1 LPDISLFGTLNTGL
15 LGIYASKLA
24 MNVVAHNIANANTP
38 GFSRQR
44 PELLTMPPI
53 PTSSLTQPS
62 IPLQIGTGVY
72 VRDIKRVRDAFL
84 DIQFRQT
91 NNKYNYWDTITANL
105 HFVEQLVAEPSEA
118 GIRYLFDSLWS
129 GIEEVITDPTNT
141 AAKRG
146 LVSRAE
152 ELVQHVQDLYMRL
165 EQLRVDL
172 DNEIAQ
178 RTQQIN
184 AMVKRLADINAKVRT
199 AVSLRYTPNDLLDER
214 DRILDELSNLADIYY
229 YEDNAGQITLRIG
242 NQIVLTG
249 QDVVELRALER
260 PFGKGFK
267 EVFAGNSKVVFNDG
281 KLKSLFDLRDEIL
294 VKYMNRLD
302 EFVLSLTDE
311 FNLIHQDGFNGDG
324 SVTGLKFFNDISADR
339 IEDSKL
345 YRLAGAKRVENGP
358 INFISGMSDRK
369 DFSDI
374 VTKPFIEKGA
384 IVFFD
389 GTEKIF
395 AARVNPYDKV
405 EDFQNTLSS
414 ISDRW
419 FDLKVGAHGDGGYRL
434 YFESTQNLR
443 NTLALDFNGNMFNT
457 MGFATKNVDVFVV
470 DRKDFKVDPG
480 SYKIAINGKE
490 EILNITAST
499 TLEDL
504 ANQLNTHFGN
514 DIRAFVH
521 DDKLL
526 IIPTKANEFNLKNIK
541 LSDSGG
547 LFTQANIRV
556 ETYKALDTS
565 RETLENILG
574 RSQAFSIRIGATEI
588 RIDPTKTTLRD
599 LAKMINDANT
609 GIIADVTPHG
619 KFVLRGSRSLDFELK
634 KVIQGPEA
642 LWTALGFIDPD
653 GNPLNDWDEGFVFV
667 NPFEH
672 PKDQRMRYIKADAL
686 FIDKQ
691 VPKDPYRFV
700 EKFAV
705 NSTIKSNPE
714 TLAVDIGYT
723 EENPNWDAK
732 VFKPSG
738 RANTGIVELLS
749 ALRNKKVL
757 NDGLE
762 SFNEYLGSVVAEL
775 GVESETAMKIKSNTD
790 LMKKEIDGERER
802 VKGVSLD
809 EEMANMIKYQQAF
822 NAAARVMTAVDDMI
836 SRVIDKLGLVGR

>member
-1 LPDISLFGTLNTGL
+1 MPDISLFGTLNTGL
-15 LGIYASKLA
+15 LGVYASKLA
-24 MNVVAHNIANANTP
+24 MNVVSHNIANANTP

-44 PELLTMPPI
+44 PELMTMPPI
-53 PTSSLTQPS
+53 PLSSLTQPAV
-62 IPLQIGTGVY
+62 PLQIGTGVY

-84 DIQFRQT
+84 DIQYRQT
-91 NNKYNYWDTITANL
+91 NNKYNYWDSITSNL
-105 HFVEQLVAEPSEA
+105 HFVEQLFAEPSEA
-118 GIRYLFDSLWS
+118 GIRYLFDSVWS
-129 GIEEVITDPTNT
+129 GLEEVVTDPTNT

-152 ELVQHVQDLYMRL
+152 EFVQHVQDLYTRL
-165 EQLRVDL
+165 EQLRVDI
-172 DNEIAQ
+172 DNEITQ

-199 AVSLRYTPNDLLDER
+199 AVSLKYTPNDLFDER

-229 YEDNAGQITLRIG
+229 YEDNAGQITLRLG

-249 QDVVELRALER
+249 QDAIELRALER
-260 PFGKGFK
+260 PYGKGFK
-267 EVFAGNSKVVFNDG
+267 EIFAGNSKVVVNDG

-302 EFVLSLTDE
+302 EFVLSMTDE
-311 FNLIHQDGFNGDG
+311 FNLVHQDGFNGDG
-324 SVTGLKFFNDISADR
+324 SVTGLKFFNDIAAER
-339 IEDSKL
+339 IEDSVL

-358 INFISGMSDRK
+358 IKFISGMSDRK
-369 DFSDI
+369 DFADI
-374 VTKPFIEKGA
+374 TTKPFIEKGS

-389 GTEKIF
+389 GTDKVF
-395 AARVNPYDKV
+395 SAQVNPYDKV
-405 EDFQNTLSS
+405 EDFQNTLSG

-434 YFESTQNLR
+434 YFESNNNLR
-443 NTLALDFNGNMFNT
+443 ETLALDFNGNMFNT
-457 MGFATKNVDVFVV
+457 MGFATKNVDVFVIN
-470 DRKDFKVDPG
+470 RSDFKVAQG
-480 SYKIAINGKE
+480 SYKIAINGRE
-490 EILNITAST
+490 EILSIIPST

-504 ANQLNTHFGN
+504 ATQLNTYFGR
-514 DIRAFVH
+514 DIKAFVH
-521 DDKLL
+521 EDKLL
-526 IIPTKANEFNLKNIK
+526 IMPTKANGFELKNIK
-541 LSDSGG
+541 LSDSKG
-547 LFTQANIRV
+547 LFTQANLHV
-556 ETYKALDTS
+556 ETYKALDTGK
-565 RETLENILG
+565 ETLENILN
-574 RSQAFSIRIGATEI
+574 RSSAFSIRIGATEI

-599 LAKMINDANT
+599 LAQKINDAAT
-609 GIIADVTPHG
+609 GIIAEVTPHS
-619 KFVLRGSRSLDFELK
+619 KFVLRGSRSLGFELK

-642 LWTALGFIDPD
+642 LWNALGFIDPD
-653 GNPLNDWDEGFVFV
+653 GDSSNDWDEGFVFV
-667 NPFEH
+667 NPFEP

-691 VPKDPYRFV
+691 QSKEPYRFV

-714 TLAVDIGYT
+714 TIAVDIGHI

-738 RANTGIVELLS
+738 RANTGIIELLS
-749 ALRNKKVL
+749 ALRNKKLL

-762 SFNEYLGSVVAEL
+762 SFNEYLGSVVAEM

-836 SRVIDKLGLVGR
+836 SRVIDKLGVVGR

>member
-1 LPDISLFGTLNTGL
+1 MPDISLFGTLNTGL

-53 PTSSLTQPS
+53 PISSLTQPS

-91 NNKYNYWDTITANL
+91 NNKYNYWDTVTSNL
-105 HFVEQLVAEPSEA
+105 HFVEQLLAEPSEA
-118 GIRYLFDSLWS
+118 GIRYLYDSLWS

-152 ELVQHVQDLYMRL
+152 QLVQHVQDLYMRL

-214 DRILDELSNLADIYY
+214 DRILDELSNLSDIYY

-260 PFGKGFK
+260 PYGKGFK
-267 EVFAGNSKVVFNDG
+267 EVFAGNSKLVFNDG

-311 FNLIHQDGFNGDG
+311 FNLIHQDGFNSDG
-324 SVTGLKFFNDISADR
+324 SVTGLKFFNDISAER

-358 INFISGMSDRK
+358 INFISGMNDRK
-369 DFSDI
+369 DFADI
-374 VTKPFIEKGA
+374 TTKPFIEKGA

-405 EDFQNTLSS
+405 EDFQNTLST
-414 ISDRW
+414 ITDRW

-434 YFESTQNLR
+434 YFESSQNLR

-470 DRKDFKVDPG
+470 DRKDFKVKAG

-490 EILNITAST
+490 EILNVTETT

-504 ANQLNTHFGN
+504 ATQLNTHFGT
-514 DIRAFVH
+514 DIKAFVH

-526 IIPTKANEFNLKNIK
+526 VIPTKVNEFNLKNIK

-556 ETYKALDTS
+556 ETYKALDTG

-609 GIIADVTPHG
+609 GIIAEVTPHG

-653 GNPLNDWDEGFVFV
+653 GNPLNDWDEGFVFL
-667 NPFEH
+667 NPFEP
-672 PKDQRMRYIKADAL
+672 PKDQRMRYIKADTL
-686 FIDKQ
+686 FIDKGI
-691 VPKDPYRFV
+691 PKEPYRFV

-705 NSTIKSNPE
+705 NSTIRSNPE

-762 SFNEYLGSVVAEL
+762 SFNEYIGSVVAEL

-836 SRVIDKLGLVGR
+836 SRVIDRLGMVGR

>member
-1 LPDISLFGTLNTGL
+1 MPDISLFGTLNTGL

-24 MNVVAHNIANANTP
+24 MNVVSHNIANANTP

-53 PTSSLTQPS
+53 PISSLTQPS

-84 DIQFRQT
+84 DIQFRQI
-91 NNKYNYWDTITANL
+91 NNKYNYWDTITSNL
-105 HFVEQLVAEPSEA
+105 HFVEQLFAEPSEA
-118 GIRYLFDSLWS
+118 GVRYLFDAFWS

-152 ELVQHVQDLYMRL
+152 ELVQHMKDLYTRL
-165 EQLRVDL
+165 EQLRVDI
-172 DNEIAQ
+172 DNEIQQ
-178 RTQQIN
+178 RTLQIN
-184 AMVKRLADINAKVRT
+184 AMVKRIADINAKVRT

-214 DRILDELSNLADIYY
+214 DRILDELSELADIYY
-229 YEDNAGQITLRIG
+229 YEDNAGQITLRLG

-249 QDVVELRALER
+249 QDAVQLRALDR
-260 PFGKGFK
+260 PYGKGFK
-267 EVFAGNSKVVFNDG
+267 EIFAGNSIVIVNDG
-281 KLKSLFDLRDEIL
+281 KLRSLFNLRDEIL

-302 EFVLSLTDE
+302 EFALSLSDE
-311 FNLIHQDGFNGDG
+311 FNLVHQDGFNGDG
-324 SVTGLKFFNDISADR
+324 SVTGLKFFNDIESER
-339 IEDSKL
+339 ISDAIL

-358 INFISGMSDRK
+358 INFISGMSDRLK
-369 DFSDI
+369 FSDI
-374 VTKPFIEKGA
+374 TTKPFIEKGS
-384 IVFFD
+384 IVFFN
-389 GTEKIF
+389 GTNKIF
-395 AARVNPYDKV
+395 SVPVNPYDTV
-405 EDFQNTLSS
+405 EDFKNAINS

-419 FDLKVGAHGDGGYRL
+419 FDLKIGAHGDGGYRL
-434 YFESTQNLR
+434 YFESAENLR

-457 MGFATKNVDVFVV
+457 MGFATRNVDVFAI
-470 DRKDFKVDPG
+470 DRRNFKVNPG
-480 SYKIAINGKE
+480 RYKIAFNGIDEVINV
-490 EILNITAST
+490 TTST
-499 TLEDL
+499 TLEDI
-504 ANQLNTHFGN
+504 ASQLNTHFSAHIN
-514 DIRAFVH
+514 AYVH
-521 DDKLL
+521 EDKLL
-526 IIPTKANEFNLKNIK
+526 IIPTKANGFNLKNIK
-541 LSDSGG
+541 ISDSGG
-547 LFTQANIRV
+547 LFTQSNLHV

-565 RETLENILG
+565 KETLENILK

-588 RIDPTKTTLRD
+588 RIDPTKMTLRD
-599 LAKMINDANT
+599 LAEKINETNT
-609 GIIADVTPHG
+609 GIIAGVTPHG
-619 KFVLRGSRSLDFELK
+619 KFVLRGSRSLGFELK

-642 LWTALGFIDPD
+642 LWSSLGFIDPD
-653 GNPLNDWDEGFVFV
+653 ANSLNDWDEGYVFI
-667 NPFEH
+667 NPFEK
-672 PKDQRMRYIKADAL
+672 PQDQRNRYIKADAL

-691 VPKDPYRFV
+691 FPKEPFRFI
-700 EKFAV
+700 EKLAV

-714 TLAVDIGYT
+714 TLAVDLGYT

-738 RANTGIVELLS
+738 RANTKIVELLS
-749 ALRNKKVL
+749 ALRNKKLL

-762 SFNEYLGSVVAEL
+762 TFNEYLGSLVAEL
-775 GVESETAMKIKSNTD
+775 GVESETAMKVKGNTD

-836 SRVIDKLGLVGR
+836 SRVIDRLGLVGR

>member
-1 LPDISLFGTLNTGL
+1 MPDISLFGTLNTGL
-15 LGIYASKLA
+15 LGVYASKLA

-53 PTSSLTQPS
+53 PITSLTQPAV
-62 IPLQIGTGVY
+62 PLQIGTGVY

-84 DIQFRQT
+84 DIQYRQT
-91 NNKYNYWDTITANL
+91 NNKYNYWDTITSNL
-105 HFVEQLVAEPSEA
+105 HFVEQLFAEPSEA
-118 GIRYLFDSLWS
+118 GIRYLFDSFWS

-146 LVSRAE
+146 LVSRTE
-152 ELVQHVQDLYMRL
+152 ELVQHMQDLYTRL
-165 EQLRVDL
+165 EQLRTDI

-199 AVSLRYTPNDLLDER
+199 AVSLKYTPNDLLDER
-214 DRILDELSNLADIYY
+214 DRILDELSDLADIYY
-229 YEDNAGQITLRIG
+229 YEDAAGQITLRLG

-249 QDVVELRALER
+249 QNVVDLRALER

-267 EVFAGNSKVVFNDG
+267 EIFAGNSIVSINDG
-281 KLKSLFDLRDEIL
+281 KLKSLFDLRDEVL
-294 VKYMNRLD
+294 VRYMNRLD
-302 EFVLSLTDE
+302 EFALSLSDE

-324 SVTGLKFFNDISADR
+324 SVTGLKFFNDIEAER
-339 IEDSKL
+339 IKDSVL

-358 INFISGMSDRK
+358 INRISGMSDRIEI
-369 DFSDI
+369 SDI
-374 VTKPFIEKGA
+374 TTKPFIEKGA
-384 IVFFD
+384 IVFFN
-389 GTEKIF
+389 GTNKVF
-395 AARVNPYDKV
+395 SANVNPYDNV
-405 EDFQNTLSS
+405 EDFQNTLST
-414 ISDRW
+414 ITDRW
-419 FDLKVGAHGDGGYRL
+419 FDLKIGAHGDGGYRL
-434 YFESTQNLR
+434 YFESSENLR

-457 MGFATKNVDVFVV
+457 MGFATKNIDVFTI
-470 DRKDFKVDPG
+470 DRRDFKVMPG
-480 SYKIAINGKE
+480 QYKVSINGTE
-490 EILNITAST
+490 EVINITNST

-504 ANQLNTHFGN
+504 ATQLNTHFGSH
-514 DIRAFVH
+514 ITAYVH
-521 DDKLL
+521 EDKLL
-526 IIPTKANEFNLKNIK
+526 ILPTKSNEFNIKNLKI
-541 LSDSGG
+541 SDSGG
-547 LFTQANIRV
+547 LFTQSNLHI
-556 ETYKALDTS
+556 ETYKALDTGK
-565 RETLENILG
+565 ETLENILQ
-574 RSQAFSIRIGATEI
+574 RSEAFSIRIGATEI
-588 RIDPTKTTLRD
+588 RIDPTKMTIRD
-599 LAKMINDANT
+599 LADKINEANT
-609 GIIADVTPHG
+609 GIIAEVTPHS
-619 KFVLRGSRSLDFELK
+619 KFVLRGSRSLGFELK

-667 NPFEH
+667 NPFEK
-672 PKDQRMRYIKADAL
+672 PEDQRIRYIKADAL

-691 VPKDPYRFV
+691 LPKEPYRFV
-700 EKFAV
+700 EKLKV
-705 NSTIKSNPE
+705 NSTIQSNPE
-714 TLAVDIGYT
+714 TIAVDIGYT

-738 RANTGIVELLS
+738 RANTKIVEMLS
-749 ALRNKKVL
+749 ALRNKKLL

>member
-1 LPDISLFGTLNTGL
+1 MPDISLFGTLNTGL

-44 PELLTMPPI
+44 PELLTMPSI

-62 IPLQIGTGVY
+62 SPLQIGTGVY
-72 VRDIKRVRDAFL
+72 IRDIKRVRDAFL

-281 KLKSLFDLRDEIL
+281 KLKSLFNLRDEIL

-358 INFISGMSDRK
+358 IKFISGMSDRK

-470 DRKDFKVDPG
+470 DRKDFKVNPG

-490 EILNITAST
+490 ETLNITAST

-504 ANQLNTHFGN
+504 ANQLNTHFGS

-526 IIPTKANEFNLKNIK
+526 IIPTKANEFNIKNIK

-547 LFTQANIRV
+547 LFTQANIHV

-565 RETLENILG
+565 RETLENIVG

-691 VPKDPYRFV
+691 IPKDPYRFV

-790 LMKKEIDGERER
+790 LMKEEIDGERER

-809 EEMANMIKYQQAF
+809 EEMANMIKYQQTF

>member
-1 LPDISLFGTLNTGL
+1 MPDISLFGMLNTGL
-15 LGIYASKLA
+15 LGVYASKLA
-24 MNVVAHNIANANTP
+24 MNVVSHNIANANTP

-53 PTSSLTQPS
+53 PITSLTQPA

-72 VRDIKRVRDAFL
+72 VRDIKRIRDAFL

-105 HFVEQLVAEPSEA
+105 HFVEQLFAEPSEA
-118 GIRYLFDSLWS
+118 GIRYLFDSFWS

-152 ELVQHVQDLYMRL
+152 ELVQHVQDLYTRL
-165 EQLRVDL
+165 EQLRVDI

-184 AMVKRLADINAKVRT
+184 AMIKRLADINAKVRT

-214 DRILDELSNLADIYY
+214 DRILDELSELADIYY
-229 YEDNAGQITLRIG
+229 YEDRAGQITLRLG

-249 QDVVELRALER
+249 QDAVELRALER
-260 PFGKGFK
+260 PYGKGFK
-267 EVFAGNSKVVFNDG
+267 EIFAANSIVSINDG
-281 KLKSLFDLRDEIL
+281 KLKSLFDLRDNIL

-302 EFVLSLTDE
+302 EFALSLTDE

-324 SVTGLKFFNDISADR
+324 SVTGLKFFNDIEAER
-339 IEDSKL
+339 IKDSVL

-358 INFISGMSDRK
+358 INFISGMSDR
-369 DFSDI
+369 FNISDI
-374 VTKPFIEKGA
+374 TTKPFIEKGA
-384 IVFFD
+384 IVFFN
-389 GTEKIF
+389 GINKIF
-395 AARVNPYDKV
+395 SARVNPYDDV
-405 EDFQNTLSS
+405 EDFQNTLNN
-414 ISDRW
+414 ITDRW
-419 FDLKVGAHGDGGYRL
+419 FDLKVSAHGDGGYRL
-434 YFESTQNLR
+434 YFESSQNLR

-457 MGFATKNVDVFVV
+457 MGFATKNVDVFAM
-470 DRKDFKVDPG
+470 DRRDFKIQPG
-480 SYKIAINGKE
+480 QYKIAINGTE
-490 EILNITAST
+490 ENIIITNTT

-504 ANQLNTHFGN
+504 ANQLNTHFGSH
-514 DIRAFVH
+514 IVAYVH

-526 IIPTKANEFNLKNIK
+526 IIPTKANEFDIKRLKI
-541 LSDSGG
+541 SDSGG
-547 LFTQANIRV
+547 LFTQANLHI
-556 ETYKALDTS
+556 ETYKALDTGK
-565 RETLENILG
+565 ETLENILN
-574 RSQAFSIRIGATEI
+574 RAQAFSIRIGATEI
-588 RIDPTKTTLRD
+588 RIDPTKMTIRD
-599 LAKMINDANT
+599 LADKINETNT
-609 GIIADVTPHG
+609 GIIAEVTPHS
-619 KFVLRGSRSLDFELK
+619 KFVLRGSRSLGFELK
-634 KVIQGPEA
+634 KVVQGPEA

-653 GNPLNDWDEGFVFV
+653 GISANDWDEGFVFI
-667 NPFEH
+667 NPFEK
-672 PKDQRMRYIKADAL
+672 PEDQRIRYIKADAL
-686 FIDKQ
+686 FIDRQ
-691 VPKDPYRFV
+691 LPKDPYRFV
-700 EKFAV
+700 EKLAV

-738 RANTGIVELLS
+738 RANTKIVELLS
-749 ALRNKKVL
+749 ALRNKKLL

-762 SFNEYLGSVVAEL
+762 SFNEYLGSIVAEL

-836 SRVIDKLGLVGR
+836 SRVIDRLGLVGR

>member
-1 LPDISLFGTLNTGL
+1 MPDISLFGTLNTGL
-15 LGIYASKLA
+15 LGVYASKLA

-53 PTSSLTQPS
+53 PITSLTQPA

-91 NNKYNYWDTITANL
+91 NNKYNYWDTITSNL
-105 HFVEQLVAEPSEA
+105 HFVEQLFAEPSEA
-118 GIRYLFDSLWS
+118 GIRYLFDSFWS

-146 LVSRAE
+146 LVSRAD
-152 ELVQHVQDLYMRL
+152 ELVQHMQDLYTRL
-165 EQLRVDL
+165 EQLRVDI

-184 AMVKRLADINAKVRT
+184 GMVKRLADINAKVRT

-214 DRILDELSNLADIYY
+214 DRILDELSELADIYY
-229 YEDNAGQITLRIG
+229 YEDRAGQITLRLG

-249 QDVVELRALER
+249 QDAIELRALER
-260 PFGKGFK
+260 PYGKGFK
-267 EVFAGNSKVVFNDG
+267 EIFAGNSIVSINDG
-281 KLKSLFDLRDEIL
+281 KLKSLFDLRDEVL
-294 VKYMNRLD
+294 VRYMNRLD
-302 EFVLSLTDE
+302 EFALSLADE
-311 FNLIHQDGFNGDG
+311 FNLVHQDGFNGDG
-324 SVTGLKFFNDISADR
+324 SVTGLKFFSDIEADR
-339 IEDSKL
+339 IKDSVL

-358 INFISGMSDRK
+358 INFISGMSERINV
-369 DFSDI
+369 SDI
-374 VTKPFIEKGA
+374 TTKPFIEKGA
-384 IVFFD
+384 IVFFN
-389 GTEKIF
+389 GTDKVF
-395 AARVNPYDKV
+395 SARVNPYDDV
-405 EDFQNTLSS
+405 DDFRNTLNG
-414 ISDRW
+414 IADRW
-419 FDLKVGAHGDGGYRL
+419 FDLKIGAHGDGGYRL
-434 YFESTQNLR
+434 YFESAQNLR
-443 NTLALDFNGNMFNT
+443 NTLALDFNGNMFNA
-457 MGFATKNVDVFVV
+457 MGFSTKNVDIFAV
-470 DRKDFKVDPG
+470 DRRDFKVLSG
-480 SYKIAINGKE
+480 QYKIAINGIE
-490 EILNITAST
+490 EMINITDTT

-504 ANQLNTHFGN
+504 ATQLNTHFGAH
-514 DIRAFVH
+514 ITAYVH

-526 IIPTKANEFNLKNIK
+526 ILPNKSNDFNIKNLK

-547 LFTQANIRV
+547 LFTQANLHI
-556 ETYKALDTS
+556 ETYKALDTGK
-565 RETLENILG
+565 ETLENILN

-588 RIDPTKTTLRD
+588 RIDPTKMTIRD
-599 LAKMINDANT
+599 LANKINEANT
-609 GIIADVTPHG
+609 GIIAEVTPHS
-619 KFVLRGSRSLDFELK
+619 KFVLRGSRSLGFELK

-653 GNPLNDWDEGFVFV
+653 GNTLNDWDEGFVFI
-667 NPFEH
+667 NPFEK
-672 PKDQRMRYIKADAL
+672 PEDQRIRYIKADAL
-686 FIDKQ
+686 FIDQ
-691 VPKDPYRFV
+691 QLPKEPYRFV
-700 EKFAV
+700 EKLAV

-738 RANTGIVELLS
+738 RANTKIVELLS
-749 ALRNKKVL
+749 ALRNKKLL

-762 SFNEYLGSVVAEL
+762 TFNEYLGSVVAEL
-775 GVESETAMKIKSNTD
+775 GVESETAMKVKSNTD